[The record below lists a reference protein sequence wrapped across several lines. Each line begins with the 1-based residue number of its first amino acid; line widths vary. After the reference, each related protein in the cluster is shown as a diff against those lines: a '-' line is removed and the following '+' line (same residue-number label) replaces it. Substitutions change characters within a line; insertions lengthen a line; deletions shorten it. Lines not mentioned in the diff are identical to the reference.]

1 MCKQCVYNKTA
12 QLKEKIML
20 TDTTRSPYAKV
31 HALDGMKVKW
41 TGGLW
46 KERFDTCANSTVPQL
61 KHMFDSKD
69 ISHVVEN
76 FKICAGDAQGDFDG
90 TVFGDG
96 DFYKWMESAIY
107 TAYQTDNQLLKDEIE
122 NTLILSEEHSSRTA
136 IFPPS
141 RSLEKEAGTAFPEWE
156 ILTISRYTTSDIC
169 LQRPV
174 YIKELQARTAFL
186 QLQPE
191 QQIIWSICMKRQNA
205 QERFRLQFALPII
218 WDLWKCIVPLARNVI

>member
-1 MCKQCVYNKTA
+1 
-12 QLKEKIML
+12 ML
-20 TDTTRSPYAKV
+20 TDTTGSPYAKV

-76 FKICAGDAQGDFDG
+76 FKICAGDSEGDFDG

-107 TAYQTDNQLLKDEIE
+107 TAYQTDNQLQISFI
-122 NTLILSEEHSSRTA
+122 TSSTVHFHKSHIMRRA
-136 IFPPS
+136 DG
-141 RSLEKEAGTAFPEWE
+141 SLNFSGALCFFVK
-156 ILTISRYTTSDIC
+156 IS
-169 LQRPV
+169 V
-174 YIKELQARTAFL
+174 
-186 QLQPE
+186 
-191 QQIIWSICMKRQNA
+191 M
-205 QERFRLQFALPII
+205 
-218 WDLWKCIVPLARNVI
+218 

>member
-1 MCKQCVYNKTA
+1 
-12 QLKEKIML
+12 ML

-122 NTLILSEEHSSRTA
+122 KYIDLIGRAQQPDGYLSTKQIIGERSGNGVSRMGDINDFEVYNFGHMFTA
-136 IFPPS
+136 ACVHKRITGKDS
-141 RSLEKEAGTAFPEWE
+141 
-156 ILTISRYTTSDIC
+156 
-169 LQRPV
+169 
-174 YIKELQARTAFL
+174 FL
-186 QLQPE
+186 AMQPE

-218 WDLWKCIVPLARNVI
+218 WDLWKCIVPLAKSVI

>member
-1 MCKQCVYNKTA
+1 
-12 QLKEKIML
+12 ML
-20 TDTTRSPYAKV
+20 TDTTGSPYAKV

-76 FKICAGDAQGDFDG
+76 FKICAGDAEGDFDG

-107 TAYQTDNQLLKDEIE
+107 TAYQTDNQLLKEEIE
-122 NTLILSEEHSSRTA
+122 NYIDLIGRAQQPDGYLSTKQIIGERTGNGVSRT
-136 IFPPS
+136 
-141 RSLEKEAGTAFPEWE
+141 
-156 ILTISRYTTSDIC
+156 
-169 LQRPV
+169 V
-174 YIKELQARTAFL
+174 
-186 QLQPE
+186 
-191 QQIIWSICMKRQNA
+191 
-205 QERFRLQFALPII
+205 FALLSHKGVVSI
-218 WDLWKCIVPLARNVI
+218 PLTEVSVTTPESLLSYSAICKNRSSGRGGISASGAIPRAMILAKRT

>member
-1 MCKQCVYNKTA
+1 
-12 QLKEKIML
+12 ML

-76 FKICAGDAQGDFDG
+76 FKICAGDAEGDFDG

-107 TAYQTDNQLLKDEIE
+107 TAYQTDNQLLKEEIE
-122 NTLILSEEHSSRTA
+122 NYIDLIGRAQQPDGYLSTKQIIGERTGNGV
-136 IFPPS
+136 S
-141 RSLEKEAGTAFPEWE
+141 CL
-156 ILTISRYTTSDIC
+156 
-169 LQRPV
+169 LQRV
-174 YIKELQARTAFL
+174 CTRELPERIISL
-186 QLQPE
+186 QLRPE
-191 QQIIWSICMKRQNA
+191 LQIIWSIFTKRQSVPA
-205 QERFRLQFALPII
+205 RYRPQSARLII
-218 WDLWKCIVPLARNVI
+218 WDLWKCTVSLEINVI

>member
-1 MCKQCVYNKTA
+1 
-12 QLKEKIML
+12 ML

-76 FKICAGDAQGDFDG
+76 FKICAGDAEGDFDG

-107 TAYQTDNQLLKDEIE
+107 TAYQTDNQLLKEEIE
-122 NTLILSEEHSSRTA
+122 NYIDLIGRAQQADGYLSTKQIIGERTGNGVSRMGDINEFEVYNFGHMF
-136 IFPPS
+136 IFHNIVN
-141 RSLEKEAGTAFPEWE
+141 L
-156 ILTISRYTTSDIC
+156 IC
-169 LQRPV
+169 HRNIIFQAC
-174 YIKELQARTAFL
+174 IKTQKTNIFACFVNKSVRNLC
-186 QLQPE
+186 
-191 QQIIWSICMKRQNA
+191 QQIYIRTLMHA
-205 QERFRLQFALPII
+205 YP
-218 WDLWKCIVPLARNVI
+218 KCIFTMHIRYHFVT

>member
-1 MCKQCVYNKTA
+1 
-12 QLKEKIML
+12 ML

-122 NTLILSEEHSSRTA
+122 KYIDLI
-136 IFPPS
+136 
-141 RSLEKEAGTAFPEWE
+141 GTAAGRLSFHQADHWRKKRERRFQNG
-156 ILTISRYTTSDIC
+156 RY
-169 LQRPV
+169 
-174 YIKELQARTAFL
+174 
-186 QLQPE
+186 
-191 QQIIWSICMKRQNA
+191 
-205 QERFRLQFALPII
+205 
-218 WDLWKCIVPLARNVI
+218 